1 MIQNSNKTATTPPT
15 AVHRASPAARHRM
28 EPARD
33 SRSDVFAQR
42 HRLRV
47 GTFIALLLLLVGAVL
62 LSTALGQYYLSL
74 PDLFSILTTG
84 PTTQTDIA
92 SSVVWDIRLPRIFL
106 GFLVGAALGV
116 AGCLMQAVFAN
127 PLAEPSIVGVTSG
140 AGVGAAL
147 VIVFEVSIL
156 GTFTVP
162 AAAFLTS
169 LIVTAIIYRLAHN
182 RGKVAVV
189 NLILTGIAVNA
200 VCGAIISFMVYLAP
214 TTSREQIIF
223 WQMGSLNGSQWK
235 HVWVVLPI
243 VIVGFAIASRLGAQ
257 LDVLALGEKAAGHT
271 GINVA
276 ALRMVAIVASA
287 VLTAAAVSFAGLIGF
302 VGLIVPHVLRTIVG
316 PENKILLPA
325 SALAGALL
333 IALADVAAR
342 TLIPFADLPIGIFTA
357 LVGGPTFFIL
367 LRRMMRKG
375 SV

>member
-15 AVHRASPAARHRM
+15 AAHRASPAARHRM

-223 WQMGSLNGSQWK
+223 WQMGSLTGSQWK
-235 HVWVVLPI
+235 HGWVVLPI